1 MNTYIHT
8 LHIQKNKYI
17 SKQINTQTH
26 THTQTYYIHIS
37 YILLDNIYIYIYIYT
52 HMSYS
57 CDIQKKQDDL
67 LYQLY
72 HIYHDLFHMTYH
84 MIQKTQIK

>member
-37 YILLDNIYIYIYIYT
+37 YILLDNIYTYIYIHICHTHVISKKSRMIYYINYIIYT
-52 HMSYS
+52 M
-57 CDIQKKQDDL
+57 
-67 LYQLY
+67 
-72 HIYHDLFHMTYH
+72 IYF
-84 MIQKTQIK
+84 I